1 MLTDA
6 DGYWF
11 FPPCGARRDG
21 GVDRVTNRKVDS
33 DGSRVTVF
41 NVS

>member
-6 DGYWF
+6 DGCWF

-21 GVDRVTNRKVDS
+21 GIDRVTNRKVDS

-41 NVS
+41 NGS